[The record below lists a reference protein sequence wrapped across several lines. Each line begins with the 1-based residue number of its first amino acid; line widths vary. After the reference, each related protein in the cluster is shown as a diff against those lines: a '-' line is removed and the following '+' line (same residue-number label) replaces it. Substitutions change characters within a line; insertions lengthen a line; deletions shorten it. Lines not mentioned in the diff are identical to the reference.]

1 MGSSSPIR
9 PVEQTTTSPAETSE
23 HLGDLLG
30 RGVGVGE
37 ALGAGAGVGPAGV
50 EDDGVDP
57 AVADDLTGPGDGGR
71 LDAVAREDGR
81 GVVVGAVV
89 DDEGEIGRTRALQ
102 AGGDP

>member
-9 PVEQTTTSPAETSE
+9 PGRADDDVTGRDPQDV
-23 HLGDLLG
+23 GDLLR

-37 ALGAGAGVGPAGV
+37 ALGAGARVGAAGV
-50 EDDGVDP
+50 EDHRVDP

-71 LDAVAREDGR
+71 LDPVAGEDGR
-81 GVVVGAVV
+81 AVVVGTVV
-89 DDEGEIGRTRALQ
+89 DDEREVGGTAGLE